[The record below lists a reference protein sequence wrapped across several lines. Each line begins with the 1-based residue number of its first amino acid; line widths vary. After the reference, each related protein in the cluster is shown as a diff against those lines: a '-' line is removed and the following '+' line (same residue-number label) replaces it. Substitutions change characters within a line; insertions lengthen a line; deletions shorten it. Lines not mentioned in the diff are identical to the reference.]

1 MPAAAGRARCIPLF
15 QLIQPPAPLG
25 AIQNPGKDKL
35 TAEACYWSGG
45 AAQGVSGSGTY
56 DGVAK
61 VDGTWNTA
69 VEAMNKALEGT
80 KCTYRYGITG
90 STPTLGPDSGAKA
103 LARLFNLTWPL

>member
-1 MPAAAGRARCIPLF
+1 MRRF
-15 QLIQPPAPLG
+15 LG
-25 AIQNPGKDKL
+25 AWQ
-35 TAEACYWSGG
+35 
-45 AAQGVSGSGTY
+45 AARVAAVAPI